1 MSSVKTMIDQNG
13 YDWIPPNCANAFSA
27 AAKIPNQR
35 ANPDPLNTPMAAT
48 MRRTPTMSVIQPQV
62 RRSLNT

>member
-1 MSSVKTMIDQNG
+1 M
-13 YDWIPPNCANAFSA
+13 
-27 AAKIPNQR
+27 PNQR

-48 MRRTPTMSVIQPQV
+48 MRSAPTMSMIQPHV